1 MSFEELSQ
9 NVGKKNAERKQ
20 VVRDDKLTNRP
31 KVSSSGDPHSLRKD
45 FECFIVIFSL
55 PRSKLVAKTQRWNM
69 AVRSMAITVKRW

>member
-9 NVGKKNAERKQ
+9 NVGKKNAERAQ

-55 PRSKLVAKTQRWNM
+55 PRSKLVCTGSKSHN
-69 AVRSMAITVKRW
+69 SSN